1 MDDLRK
7 TLCQIPN
14 ACIFSKELLQIC
26 MDSAGEEDTKKVVK
40 SLDKSGHDFIIDD
53 CVYLQP
59 GEEDAKKVV
68 KSLDKSGQV
77 FIMGDCVSLWLDTTD
92 LSSNL

>member
-1 MDDLRK
+1 MDDPRK
-7 TLCQIPN
+7 TLRQVTN
-14 ACIFSKELLQIC
+14 ACISLKELLQIC

-68 KSLDKSGQV
+68 ISLDKSGQV
-77 FIMGDCVSLWLDTTD
+77 FIIGDCVYL
-92 LSSNL
+92 